1 MKIWKKILIIP
12 LLLLMAISSTACSK
26 PDINKTEE
34 KVLKEVTVL
43 AINKNSNNSSFVK
56 TSGAVRAKTQID
68 ITATGKGTVR
78 GIYFDI
84 GDQVKINKILASL
97 YNNATLTSL
106 NNAQTNH
113 DNMQSSLG
121 ATARINNETIRQAE
135 LGIQAAIEQ
144 VESAEIRLKSAIDNI
159 DNSKALREKGN
170 LDTKNQAIISFENYM
185 NTVDDILDDV
195 NYIIHVDTSEPQ
207 QSGIA
212 NVLSA
217 ENKSALLA
225 AKTNYRKTES
235 EYLIL
240 DSKNTD
246 SENIT
251 TRIRE
256 IDHLLAITKI
266 LTKDIITVLENTVT
280 SSDFSNTTLD
290 SIRADFTAKRNNI
303 SGYQTVAKSI
313 LQNLQNLGLGYN
325 QEIDTLDNAV
335 ASAENALVS
344 ANTNHENALIN
355 LENAKQGTGQQIIS
369 SQSSLDNARGQL
381 NLARVQAGDLSI
393 KAPISGQITQ
403 KYIELG
409 AEINPGQK
417 IAQIS
422 DTNTIKI
429 EVDLPSND
437 IYRIDKDGDV
447 KIGENLTGK
456 ISSISPTADSF
467 TKKVR
472 IEILFDNSKKDLIPE
487 TFIDCFIP
495 TKKRVMTSANS
506 VYIPI
511 KAVNVLQNESVVFI
525 LNNNIVKKVIVK
537 TGKADG
543 KMIEIVEGLNQD
555 DQIIIDGNKSI
566 EDGEEVV
573 LIEV

>member
-1 MKIWKKILIIP
+1 
-12 LLLLMAISSTACSK
+12 MAISSTACSK